1 MLYYIFSG
9 ITLGLSAGL
18 SPGPLMALVLSE
30 TLVRGKKAGIS
41 VALAPFITDLP
52 IILLSLL
59 MIDFLSGYH
68 TAFGLLSF
76 AGATYLL
83 WLARENF
90 RIRQFRVNGGG
101 HGQALKKGILVNF
114 LNPAPYLFWI
124 SVGSPLMIKGW
135 RSNVLFPVLFLA
147 GFYLF
152 LVGSKVLIAVLVGV
166 YRTRINDRLY
176 RLINIVLGILLVLLS
191 LKFFYDGY
199 ISLTELEFS

>member
-1 MLYYIFSG
+1 MLYYLFSG

-30 TLVRGKKAGIS
+30 TLSRGKKAGIY
-41 VALAPFITDLP
+41 VALAPFLTDLP

-59 MIDFLSGYH
+59 MIDFLSAYH
-68 TAFGLLSF
+68 TAFGLLSL
-76 AGATYLL
+76 AGAFYLL

-90 RIRQFRVNGGG
+90 LLREFKVKEGGSG
-101 HGQALKKGILVNF
+101 KSLRKGMVVNF

-135 RSNVLFPVLFLA
+135 HLNGIYPVLFLA
-147 GFYLF
+147 GFYVF

-176 RLINIVLGILLVLLS
+176 RLINVILGLLLILLS

-199 ISLTELEFS
+199 ISLTEVEFS